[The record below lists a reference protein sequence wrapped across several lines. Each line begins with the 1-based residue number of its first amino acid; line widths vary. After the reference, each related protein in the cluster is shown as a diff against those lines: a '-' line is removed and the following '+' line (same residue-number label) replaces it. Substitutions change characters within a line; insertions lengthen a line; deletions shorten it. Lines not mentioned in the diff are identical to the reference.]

1 MEVKQSDQHDTLE
14 LIKQSLGESAVVEG
28 RLLSD
33 RATSY
38 WDPTSTTA
46 LALIRPRSTEEVST
60 VLKICNE
67 RRQPIV
73 TQGGLTGCVAGCAA
87 QPNEIILSTE
97 RLNTI
102 DSVDRA
108 GKTVSVGAGVV
119 LERLQQQVDEFDL
132 AFPLDLGARGSCTIG
147 GNIATN
153 AGGINVLRYGMMRNL
168 VLGLEVVLANGTILS
183 SMNRMLK
190 NNAGYDL
197 KQLFIGSEGTLGVV
211 TQAVLKLSPKLMSR
225 QTALIALESFETVI
239 SLLQFSQRSL
249 GPDLTAF
256 EVMWGDHY
264 RAVTAAGCNPSPMDR
279 EHAFYV
285 VIESQGRDL
294 EHDSSRFEAT
304 LSAALE
310 QGLMTDATIAQ
321 SARQRQEIWDT
332 RDNFEAVLPAYLY
345 DVSLPINAMSAYVS
359 DVQKAL
365 FERWQKADCFTLGH
379 IADGNIHFFIHVNEP
394 GDWQEQVNAIVYETL
409 SAFGGSVSAEH
420 GIGMEKKD
428 WLSISRTP
436 EEIETMR
443 LLKSSLDPHH
453 ILNPGRML

>member
-1 MEVKQSDQHDTLE
+1 MNQSCHHVSTTLS
-14 LIKQSLGESAVVEG
+14 LISASLGHGAVIDGEQLG
-28 RLLSD
+28 Q

-38 WDPTSTTA
+38 WDPAPTRA
-46 LALIRPRSTEEVST
+46 LALIRPRSTSEVSD

-67 RRQPIV
+67 RRQPVV
-73 TQGGLTGCVAGCAA
+73 TQGGLTGCVAGCVA

-97 RLNTI
+97 RLKTI
-102 DSVDRA
+102 GSVDSA

-119 LERLQQQVDEFDL
+119 LETLQQHVQAFDL
-132 AFPLDLGARGSCTIG
+132 SFPLELGARGSCTIG

-153 AGGINVLRYGMMRNL
+153 AGGVNVLRHGMMRNL
-168 VLGLEVVLANGTILS
+168 VLGLEVVLADGKVLN
-183 SMNRMLK
+183 SMNTMLK
-190 NNAGYDL
+190 NNTGYDL

-211 TQAVLKLSPKLMSR
+211 TQAVLKLSPKLRSQ
-225 QTALIALESFETVI
+225 QTALVALETFENVI
-239 SLLQFSQRSL
+239 SLLQYAQQSL
-249 GPDLTAF
+249 GSDLTAF

-264 RAVTAAGCNPSPMDR
+264 RAVTAEGFNPSPMDR
-279 EHAFYV
+279 DHTFYV
-285 VIESQGRDL
+285 VIESQGQDL

-304 LSAALE
+304 LSVALE

-345 DVSLPINAMSAYVS
+345 DVSLPISAMSAYVT
-359 DVQKAL
+359 DVKKAL
-365 FERWQKADCFTLGH
+365 HERWQKADCFTLGH

-394 GDWQEQVNAIVYETL
+394 GDWHEQVNAIVYETL

-420 GIGMEKKD
+420 GIGMEKKG